1 MFFVFS
7 VASLITVI
15 IAVLLGIYLVSL
27 MSNLNLVRFSLLSV
41 MSQRPSNVTSL
52 SVVAYLRLVIGVC
65 VPRVKEYE
73 IRA

>member
-1 MFFVFS
+1 MFFVFF

-27 MSNLNLVRFSLLSV
+27 MSNPNLVRFILLSV
-41 MSQRPSNVTSL
+41 MSQRPSNVRSL
-52 SVVAYLRLVIGVC
+52 SVVAHLRRVIGVC
-65 VPRVKEYE
+65 VPRVKECG

>member
-15 IAVLLGIYLVSL
+15 IAVLLGIYFVSL
-27 MSNLNLVRFSLLSV
+27 MSNPNLVRPILLSV
-41 MSQRPSNVTSL
+41 MSQRPSNVISL
-52 SVVAYLRLVIGVC
+52 SVVAHLRRVIGVC